1 MKIMKKNRTIYLS
14 IFSIIFINLIFLSC
28 TNEENIEPIQKKEPE
43 LFKDFNL
50 IDGSNIDYAKKDVG
64 VEVTLS
70 IGRKS
75 KKCRKIGICK
85 VEKVKITIK
94 KSTDLDNLTF
104 NVQEING
111 EKYLTLA
118 LTSALNSTEFDTNF
132 YVDEDIIDEESGIVV
147 PKGIYNLDN
156 TVGNYGGYKVIL
168 KN

>member
-43 LFKDFNL
+43 LFKGFNL

-85 VEKVKITIK
+85 VEKSK
-94 KSTDLDNLTF
+94 
-104 NVQEING
+104 
-111 EKYLTLA
+111 
-118 LTSALNSTEFDTNF
+118 
-132 YVDEDIIDEESGIVV
+132 
-147 PKGIYNLDN
+147 
-156 TVGNYGGYKVIL
+156 NYY
-168 KN
+168 